1 MIGAKKI
8 SELNLLTKDNT
19 ELVPVIQDDGAGGWI
34 NGKLPITDF
43 GTDTNL
49 SNTNLSQTDALRI
62 YDIDGGVLQFD
73 NGQVSIGTPLA
84 SNAALE
90 VNNNAFAVGALLK
103 GVGNGAT
110 ILSTT
115 GVGAQVQG
123 VIGVQ
128 AYSSTGNAVLGS
140 SFGGGL
146 GGKFEGGAYVETYGF
161 GGSAHASAVFEAS
174 ATTKGALMPRMTT
187 TQRDAIPSPATGLEI
202 FNTTTNRKEYYNG
215 TYWQGCPTLYGVKA
229 LTSSPVDA
237 QTVYFGNLPKAP
249 TTTANISKVHIKHNG
264 VIRKANIY
272 CYAGTAGTS
281 ENWSLYIRINGTT
294 DYLIETIGAA
304 TNERIFN
311 NESLNIPV
319 VEGDYFEIK
328 AVNPTWVTNPL
339 TTIFGGNIVLE

>member
-84 SNAALE
+84 SNYALE
-90 VNNNAFAVGALLK
+90 VSNSSFAGGGLFYSS
-103 GVGNGAT
+103 GVAVRGVS
-110 ILSTT
+110 ST
-115 GVGAQVQG
+115 G
-123 VIGVQ
+123 IGIYAEGISGLQ
-128 AYSSTGNAVLGS
+128 AYSTSGIATHGIS
-140 SFGGGL
+140 QSGGL

-161 GGSAHASAVFEAS
+161 GGSAHASAVFEAAS
-174 ATTKGALMPRMTT
+174 TTKGALMPRMTT
-187 TQRDAIPSPATGLEI
+187 TERDTIPSPATGLEI

-249 TTTANISKVHIKHNG
+249 TTTANTSKVHIKHNG
-264 VIRKANIY
+264 VLRKANIY

-328 AVNPTWVTNPL
+328 SVNPTWVTNPL
-339 TTIFGGNIVLE
+339 TTVYGGNIVLE